1 MNTTAEAETHTV
13 DQSRAQPLRRPTS
26 DRMIAGV
33 AAGIAD
39 YLGADVTIIRIVLA
53 VLTFVGGAGVPIY
66 LACWLLIPEEGS
78 TSPSPAASSSPGRPG
93 RSEPKEARTMP
104 APYNPPWGRG
114 SSGQRPTPD
123 PNIRVSHAERTDV
136 ADRLSKHY
144 GDGRLDEEEFNE
156 RLDRA
161 MKAKT
166 RADLDGLFD
175 DLPDAEGPPRP
186 SAAPLSPPWCG
197 RHAVTARCRGSYS
210 SRSWRSSRSWWD
222 SHSPGRCSPSRSM
235 RHGHWAGRSISPGC

>member
-1 MNTTAEAETHTV
+1 
-13 DQSRAQPLRRPTS
+13 
-26 DRMIAGV
+26 
-33 AAGIAD
+33 
-39 YLGADVTIIRIVLA
+39 
-53 VLTFVGGAGVPIY
+53 
-66 LACWLLIPEEGS
+66 
-78 TSPSPAASSSPGRPG
+78 
-93 RSEPKEARTMP
+93 MP

-123 PNIRVSHAERTDV
+123 PNIRVSHAERTEV

-175 DLPDAEGPPRP
+175 DLPETGAPAVPGRPRRRHRHP
-186 SAAPLSPPWCG
+186 VLLIALVVVLAVAAA
-197 RHAVTARCRGSYS
+197 HAVLWVTVPLLWLTFGVAAVVFATRALGH
-210 SRSWRSSRSWWD
+210 SRS
-222 SHSPGRCSPSRSM
+222 GRDL
-235 RHGHWAGRSISPGC
+235 

>member
-1 MNTTAEAETHTV
+1 
-13 DQSRAQPLRRPTS
+13 
-26 DRMIAGV
+26 
-33 AAGIAD
+33 
-39 YLGADVTIIRIVLA
+39 
-53 VLTFVGGAGVPIY
+53 
-66 LACWLLIPEEGS
+66 
-78 TSPSPAASSSPGRPG
+78 
-93 RSEPKEARTMP
+93 MP

-123 PNIRVSHAERTDV
+123 PNIRVSHAERTEV

-175 DLPDAEGPPRP
+175 DLPGDEPPRP
-186 SAAPLSPPWCG
+186 PAGPLAPQTVRPP
-197 RHAVTARCRGSYS
+197 RR
-210 SRSWRSSRSWWD
+210 
-222 SHSPGRCSPSRSM
+222 HSPLARIVFLVFVAIVAIMVGQAL
-235 RHGHWAGRSISPGC
+235 AGPLFAFPFHAGMWPWGWGFHIPWLLIGLVVFLWYRFARRRP